1 MDFCDLQASRE
12 TVLMRTRAATVS
24 PNPATNMQGCKK
36 DAEEVFYDYNM
47 LTCRS
52 FEWLIPLL
60 EFVVHA
66 EVLVGGGVSR

>member
-1 MDFCDLQASRE
+1 
-12 TVLMRTRAATVS
+12 
-24 PNPATNMQGCKK
+24 MQKN
-36 DAEEVFYDYNM
+36 AEEVFYDYIMIM

-66 EVLVGGGVSR
+66 EVFVGGGVSR